1 MSCFWLKLV
10 LAQDFY
16 AHFEFIG
23 RCVCVAMS
31 GQCFEWSD
39 GDYEADDIE
48 YEKYQKQC
56 NDIKA
61 ERYTSIHKCL
71 ERMKA
76 KMHRRKT
83 EVGKLEQMDFPL
95 W

>member
-1 MSCFWLKLV
+1 M
-10 LAQDFY
+10 AQDFY
-16 AHFEFIG
+16 AHFEFIAW
-23 RCVCVAMS
+23 CVCVAMS
-31 GQCFEWSD
+31 GERFEWSD

-61 ERYTSIHKCL
+61 ERYKSVHKCL
-71 ERMKA
+71 ETMQA
-76 KMHRRKT
+76 KMKRRKT
-83 EVGKLEQMDFPL
+83 KAMTVEHILL